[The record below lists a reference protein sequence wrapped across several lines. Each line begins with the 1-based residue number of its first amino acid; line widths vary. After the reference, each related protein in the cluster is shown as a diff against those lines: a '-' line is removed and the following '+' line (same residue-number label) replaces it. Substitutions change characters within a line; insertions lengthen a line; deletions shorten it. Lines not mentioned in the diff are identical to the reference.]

1 MKLVG
6 RLNAKTW
13 EDRNSMMGLRKT
25 PTAELQLLG
34 FWGKAMPLLEN
45 DHSAFEKQLNP
56 AEDYMTIGCKQTVT
70 EDHIT
75 IASLYKLGIIS
86 STKS

>member
-45 DHSAFEKQLNP
+45 DHSAFAK
-56 AEDYMTIGCKQTVT
+56 
-70 EDHIT
+70 
-75 IASLYKLGIIS
+75 
-86 STKS
+86 